1 MDAGSILTLKSLEG
15 ASTLIARVAP
25 FVVSLLALSTLVDN
39 LSSIRYTNLNKRLN
53 PGHKLVFE
61 ANQGQAPEKYRFLAR
76 DQFGVFLLAGNEF
89 VYGRGPDAVHLIF
102 AGANQQ
108 PRLSGLD
115 RQEGRVNYLV
125 GKDSSRWVR
134 NISSYARVQV
144 SKLYPGI
151 DAVYYGSQGILETDF
166 VVQPRSNP
174 ESIRLRVEGGGKPSI
189 TDAGDLQVYTSK
201 GLFELRKPKVYQH
214 IGGARRQVACRYVV
228 RDRNQIS
235 FAISSYDP
243 SQPLV
248 IDPVLS
254 YSSYLGGGNSTAVRV
269 AVDKQGNAYLAGAT
283 TASNYP
289 ATPGAIAPPS
299 SPSGRNDVLITKFNS
314 KGALVYSTHVGGS
327 RDDIGL
333 GVAVDANGQVYVT
346 GYTNSQDFPTVA
358 AFQPARQGRGNAFVF
373 ALNPAGSD
381 FVYSTYFGG
390 SALDSGTAIAVDAQ
404 GDAYVAGM
412 TSSNNFPTKNPLQG
426 SLKGSSGTSLWN
438 FLIGDVF
445 VAKFAPAGTL
455 VYSTYYGGS
464 SADAA
469 LAIAVDAS
477 GSAYV
482 AGFTTSADFP
492 LHSPLQASYGGAGAN
507 SQVTTG
513 DAFVF
518 KLSPDGSQAV
528 YSTYLGGS
536 ADDVAFGIAVDS
548 SGNVYLAGS
557 TFSSNFPL
565 ANASQG
571 IYGGQGATGYFRMSS
586 GDGFV
591 AKINPA
597 GSALIFST
605 YLGGSDDDR
614 AFAIAVDGSGTIHV
628 AGNTAS
634 TNFPVTGD
642 AAQTKFG
649 GVGVVDTINLLPGGY
664 VKAPAGFG
672 DAFYARFS
680 PTGSLTYNTY
690 LGGADDDVAGGL
702 AVDFAGNAYL
712 SGNTASANFPLA
724 GSSYQTQL
732 GGIIAQNSSGQQ
744 VTSFLFG
751 DAFFAMFSVPASPGP
766 SISAVVSA
774 SAFGGFSSVAP
785 GSWVEIYG
793 SNLAPGTQGWTG
805 SDFKGNN
812 APTSLNGV
820 SVSIGGKAAFVDYI
834 SPTQVNAQL
843 PSNIATGGTLQLTLT
858 NGSATS
864 AAVNLMVNPTEPG
877 LLAPASFKIGGNQ
890 YVVAQHSDGTYVL
903 PVGAISGVDS
913 SPAKPGETVV
923 IYGVGFGPVTPNIPA
938 GEIVTEA
945 NQLSAS
951 FEVLFG
957 QTAAKLPYFG
967 LAPNFV
973 GLYQFNVTV
982 PAVANNDLVPLT
994 FKLGG
999 TPGKQTL
1006 FTAVQK

>member
-1 MDAGSILTLKSLEG
+1 MKIPGHILPRRCRTLL
-15 ASTLIARVAP
+15 ARVAV
-25 FVVSLLALSTLVDN
+25 FVASLLAVSTLVDN
-39 LSSIRYTNLNKRLN
+39 LSSIRQTNLNKRLN
-53 PGHKLVFE
+53 PGHRLLFE

-76 DQFGVFLLAGNEF
+76 DQFGVFLLGGNEF
-89 VYGRGPDAVHLIF
+89 VYGKGRDVVHLIF

-108 PRLSGLD
+108 PQVSGLD
-115 RQEGRVNYLV
+115 QQAGRVNYLV
-125 GKDSSRWVR
+125 GKDSSRWIR
-134 NISSYARVQV
+134 NISSYARVRV
-144 SKLYPGI
+144 DELYPGI

-174 ESIRLRVEGGGKPSI
+174 ESIRLRVDGGGRPSI
-189 TDAGDLQVYTSK
+189 TAAGDLQVYTTE
-201 GLFELRKPKVYQH
+201 GLFELRKPNVYQN
-214 IGGARRQVACRYVV
+214 IGGSRRQVACRYAV
-228 RDRNQIS
+228 RDRNEIS
-235 FAISSYDP
+235 FVISSYDP

-269 AVDKQGNAYLAGAT
+269 AVDRQGNAYLAGAT

-289 ATPGAIAPPS
+289 VTSGAIPPS
-299 SPSGRNDVLITKFNS
+299 PPSGRDDVLITKFNS
-314 KGALVYSTHVGGS
+314 KGALLYSTHVGGS
-327 RDDIGL
+327 GDDIGL
-333 GVAVDANGQVYVT
+333 AIAVDAKGQAYVT
-346 GYTNSQDFPTVA
+346 GSTVSRDFPTVA
-358 AFQPARQGRGNAFVF
+358 AFQAARQGHGNAFVF
-373 ALNPAGSD
+373 ALNAAGSD

-404 GDAYVAGM
+404 GNAYVAGM
-412 TSSNNFPTKNPLQG
+412 TSSANFPTKNALQG
-426 SLKGSSGTSLWN
+426 SLKGSSAPSLLL
-438 FLIGDVF
+438 FLIGDAF

-469 LAIAVDAS
+469 LAIAVDAN

-482 AGFTTSADFP
+482 AGFTTSTDFP
-492 LHSPLQASYGGAGAN
+492 LKSPLQADYGGAGAN
-507 SQVTTG
+507 SQITTG

-536 ADDVAFGIAVDS
+536 ADDVACGIAVDS
-548 SGNVYLAGS
+548 SGNAYLAGS
-557 TFSSNFPL
+557 TFSTNFPV
-565 ANASQG
+565 ANAFQEH
-571 IYGGQGATGYFRMSS
+571 YGGQGIMDYFRMSS

-591 AKINPA
+591 AKINPS

-614 AFAIAVDGSGTIHV
+614 VFAIAVDGAGNVHV

-634 TNFPVTGD
+634 TNFPVTSD
-642 AAQTKFG
+642 AAQTRLG

-680 PTGSLTYNTY
+680 PSGSLTYNTY
-690 LGGADDDVAGGL
+690 LGGSDDDVASGL
-702 AVDFAGNAYL
+702 AVDSAGNAYL

-724 GSSYQTQL
+724 GSSYQKQL
-732 GGIIAQNSSGQQ
+732 GGIIAQNSSGNE
-744 VTSFLFG
+744 VTSLLFG
-751 DAFFAMFSVPASPGP
+751 DAFFAMFSVSASPGP
-766 SISAVVSA
+766 VISGAVSA
-774 SAFGGFSSVAP
+774 SAFGEFSSVAP

-793 SNLAPGTQGWTG
+793 KNLAPDTQGWTG
-805 SDFKGNN
+805 ADFTGNE
-812 APTSLNGV
+812 APTMLNGV
-820 SVSIGGKAAFVDYI
+820 SVSIGGQAAFVDYI

-843 PSNIATGGTLQLTLT
+843 PSNIATRGTLQLTVT
-858 NGSATS
+858 NGGATS
-864 AAVNLMVNPTEPG
+864 APVDVTVNPTEPG
-877 LLAPASFKIGGNQ
+877 LLAPASFKIGGKQ

-903 PVGAISGVDS
+903 PVGAIAGVTS

-938 GEIVTEA
+938 GEIATETNKLA
-945 NQLSAS
+945 TS
-951 FEVLFG
+951 FEILFG
-957 QTAAKLPYFG
+957 QTSAALPYFG
-967 LAPNFV
+967 LAPNYV

-982 PAVANNDLVPLT
+982 PTVSNNDLVPLT

-999 TPGKQTL
+999 TIGVQTL
-1006 FTAVQK
+1006 FTAVEQ